1 MPIDINAIIY
11 RFLDMVLWPIFGGL
25 VIVMFIYAGIL
36 FVTAQGDPSKI
47 STARKAVL
55 WAVVGIIVAFVAFSA
70 VKLMREILGV

>member
-1 MPIDINAIIY
+1 
-11 RFLDMVLWPIFGGL
+11 MVLWPIFGGL